1 MFQGVDFLFVQFE
14 FEPVQPFLQ
23 LVFFTLTCPSQWVLV
38 AVDYID
44 NPISTRWTVG
54 DSDIKHVLLA
64 LRYGWESEP
73 DVRLIYTITTHIRF
87 TLKYRIGI
95 IRIIL
100 IPLVQ
105 PFGVQHF
112 AFCVVSRWDVRI
124 ICIPRI
130 VSIISGI
137 TVVIRFC
144 TTIK

>member
-1 MFQGVDFLFVQFE
+1 MYL
-14 FEPVQPFLQ
+14 
-23 LVFFTLTCPSQWVLV
+23 SQ
-38 AVDYID
+38 ATTYE
-44 NPISTRWTVG
+44 TVTK
-54 DSDIKHVLLA
+54 SDGAKHV
-64 LRYGWESEP
+64 RP
-73 DVRLIYTITTHIRF
+73 IYTITTLIRF